1 MRVAIDAMG
10 GDDAPLVN
18 VDGAIDAVAA
28 QKDLEVIL
36 VGVEPVVRKHL
47 EGRKYKGSR
56 ITIHHAPDVVKMDDP
71 PSLAVRRKKD
81 SSMRRAFDL
90 VRDGKADAVVSA
102 GNSGAMMG
110 MALFLLGRAEGVD
123 RPAFAALMP
132 SYSKPFLLL
141 DAGANVDC
149 NPDNI
154 IQFALMGNA
163 YSRLVVGVDN
173 PRVSLLSIGEEQMKG
188 NVLIKES
195 TKILSSLGINFKG
208 NVEPKDA
215 YMGEADVIVCD
226 GFVGNIFLKT
236 SEGLAEF
243 VMRLLKREM
252 SRSVAARMGYLF
264 MRSVLK
270 NVKKE
275 TAYEEYGGAP
285 LLGIKGAVIVC
296 HGRSTPRAI
305 MKAIKI
311 ASEFASKKVHEAI
324 SNDIRQ
330 LGEKEG
336 DKESTVAA
344 G

>member
-18 VDGAIDAVAA
+18 VDGAIDAVAT
-28 QKDLEVIL
+28 QEDLEVIL

-47 EGRKYKGSR
+47 EDRKYKGSR

-110 MALFLLGRAEGVD
+110 MALFLLGRADGVD

-311 ASEFASKKVHEAI
+311 ASDFASKKVHKAI
-324 SNDIRQ
+324 SNDIKQ
-330 LGEKEG
+330 LVEKRG

>member
-18 VDGAIDAVAA
+18 VDGAIDAVEK
-28 QKDLEVIL
+28 QEDLEVIL
-36 VGVEPVVRKHL
+36 VGIEPVVRKHL
-47 EGRKYKGSR
+47 DSRKYKGSR
-56 ITIHHAPDVVKMDDP
+56 ISIHHAPDVVKMDDP

-81 SSMRRAFDL
+81 SSMRKAFDL
-90 VRDGKADAVVSA
+90 VREGKADAVVSA

-110 MALFLLGRAEGVD
+110 MSLFLLGRAEGVD

-149 NPDNI
+149 SPDNI

-163 YSRLVVGVDN
+163 YSRLVVGVDR

-195 TKILSSLGINFKG
+195 TKILLELGMNFTG

-215 YMGEADVIVCD
+215 YMGVSDVIVCD

-252 SRSVAARMGYLF
+252 GRSVAAKMGYLF

-285 LLGIKGAVIVC
+285 LLGIKGAVVVC
-296 HGRSTPRAI
+296 HGRSTSKAI
-305 MKAIKI
+305 MNAIMI
-311 ASEFASKKVHEAI
+311 ASEFASKNVHKAI
-324 SNDIRQ
+324 SKDIKM
-330 LGEKEG
+330 LVDKKD

>member
-10 GDDAPLVN
+10 GDDAPSVN
-18 VDGAIDAVAA
+18 VDGAIEAVKV

-47 EGRKYKGSR
+47 ENRKYKGSR

-90 VRDGKADAVVSA
+90 VRDGKADAVMSA

-132 SYSKPFLLL
+132 SYNKPFLML

-149 NPDNI
+149 NTDNI

-163 YSRLVVGVDN
+163 YSRLVVGVEN

-195 TKILSSLGINFKG
+195 TKILSSLGINFQG

-252 SRSVAARMGYLF
+252 KRSMVAKMGYLF

-285 LLGIKGAVIVC
+285 LLGIKGAVLVC
-296 HGRSTPRAI
+296 HGRSTPKAI

-311 ASEFASKKVHEAI
+311 VSDFASKNVHEAV
-324 SNDIRQ
+324 SNDIRK
-330 LGEKEG
+330 LMEKRG
-336 DKESTVAA
+336 DKENTVAA

>member
-18 VDGAIDAVAA
+18 VDGAIDAV
-28 QKDLEVIL
+28 KTREGLEVIL
-36 VGVEPVVRKHL
+36 VGMEPVVRKHL
-47 EGRKYKGSR
+47 EGRKYKGSL

-215 YMGEADVIVCD
+215 YMGESDVIVCD

-252 SRSVAARMGYLF
+252 SRSVAAKMGYLF

-296 HGRSTPRAI
+296 HGRSTPKAI
-305 MKAIKI
+305 MNAIWI
-311 ASEFASKKVHEAI
+311 ASDFASKNVHEAI

-330 LGEKEG
+330 LVKKKG

-344 G
+344 S

>member
-1 MRVAIDAMG
+1 MRVALDAMG
-10 GDDAPLVN
+10 GDDAPSVN
-18 VDGAIDAVAA
+18 IDGAIEAVKI
-28 QKDLEVIL
+28 QEGLEVIL
-36 VGVEPVVRKHL
+36 VGVEPVLRKQL
-47 EGRKYKGSR
+47 EERNWKGSG
-56 ITIHHAPDVVKMDDP
+56 ITVVHAPDVVKMDDP

-90 VRDGKADAVVSA
+90 VREDKADAVVSA

-149 NPDNI
+149 NSNNI

-163 YSRLVVGVDN
+163 YSRLVVGVEH

-188 NVLIKES
+188 NTLIKES
-195 TKILSSLGINFKG
+195 TKILTSLEIDFIG
-208 NVEPKDA
+208 NIEPKGA

-243 VMRLLKREM
+243 VMSLLKREM
-252 SRSVAARMGYLF
+252 SRSLAAKMGYLF
-264 MRSVLK
+264 MRSVFK

-275 TAYEEYGGAP
+275 TAYDETGGAP

-296 HGRSTPRAI
+296 HGRSTPKAI
-305 MKAIKI
+305 MNAIKI
-311 ASEFASKKVHEAI
+311 ASAFASKNVHEAI

-330 LGEKEG
+330 LVEKRG
-336 DKESTVAA
+336 DKENTVAA

>member
-10 GDDAPLVN
+10 GDDAPSVN
-18 VDGAIDAVAA
+18 VDGAIDALKA

-36 VGVEPVVRKHL
+36 VGVEPVVRKLL
-47 EGRKYKGSR
+47 ESRKYKGSR

-81 SSMRRAFDL
+81 SSMRKAFDL
-90 VRDGKADAVVSA
+90 VREGKADAVMSA

-132 SYSKPFLLL
+132 SYNKPFLLL

-149 NPDNI
+149 NPENI

-163 YSRLVVGVDN
+163 YSRLVVGVEN
-173 PRVSLLSIGEEQMKG
+173 PRVALLSIGEEQMKG

-195 TKILSSLGINFKG
+195 TKILSSLGINFQG

-252 SRSVAARMGYLF
+252 GRSMVAKMGYLF

-270 NVKKE
+270 SVKKE

-285 LLGIKGAVIVC
+285 LLGIKGAVLVC
-296 HGRSTPRAI
+296 HGRSTPKAI
-305 MKAIKI
+305 MNAIRI
-311 ASEFASKKVHEAI
+311 VSEFASKNVHEAV
-324 SNDIRQ
+324 SKDIRK
-330 LGEKEG
+330 LVEKRG

-344 G
+344 S